1 MNTIKWLH
9 RFANG
14 SSIKGFIGVAF
25 FILIFMLSNSQSSAQ
40 NPQWMVFDTLNS
52 PLPGNNVEVVFI
64 DDSGNKWLVTMVNGP
79 YTLSMYNGNQWLIYD
94 YNSTGILFSNIMSIA
109 AENQN
114 TLWFPVVG
122 LGIVRLKDGV
132 FSVFEHPNIPLPLY
146 NYVFEV
152 AIDPNGV
159 KWFATEHGL
168 LCYNDTT
175 WVLYNQSNS
184 GLPTNRIFNIS
195 IDHQGNKWIGTDSGF
210 VKYDDSVWVVYDLS
224 NTLWNPGNTFLS
236 MATDPTGVKWFA
248 ASGGL
253 FRFDDSTWTLYD
265 KTNTPLIENDYR
277 SIAFDHNGTLW
288 LGTGGSGLWKYDG
301 SSWTRYYHF
310 NSGLPQN
317 TVLSIAIDN
326 NNNKWIG
333 TREGLAVFNE
343 TGVVLSAEDQ
353 MSVRESLMAYPNPA
367 DQSVIIR
374 SSGSKP
380 VKMDQIE
387 VFSIT
392 GVKQNVTVKPAGQ
405 NEWTLVTG
413 FLPNGIYLA
422 RVTLSNRERATVR
435 FIIRR

>member
-1 MNTIKWLH
+1 MKKTRRSQRMAYITLTK
-9 RFANG
+9 R
-14 SSIKGFIGVAF
+14 FIGSVLLF
-25 FILIFMLSNSQSSAQ
+25 LSFVISNSHSIAQ

-64 DDSGNKWLVTMVNGP
+64 DDSGNKWLVTTVIGP
-79 YTLSMYNGNQWLIYD
+79 YTLTKYNGIQWLIYD
-94 YNSTGILFSNIMSIA
+94 HNSTGIFFSSIMSIA

-122 LGIVRLKDGV
+122 LGIVRLKNGV
-132 FSVFEHPNIPLPLY
+132 FSVFDYPNIPLPLY

-152 AIDPNGV
+152 DIDPNGV

-168 LCYNDTT
+168 LSYNDST

-195 IDHQGNKWIGTDSGF
+195 IDAQGNKWIGTDSGF

-224 NTLWNPGNTFLS
+224 NSFWNPGNTFLS
-236 MATDPTGVKWFA
+236 MATDPSGVKWFA
-248 ASGGL
+248 TYDGL
-253 FRFDDSTWTLYD
+253 FRYDDTTWTVYNE
-265 KTNTPLIENDYR
+265 TNTPLIENNYR
-277 SIAFDHNGTLW
+277 SIAFDHDGILW

-301 SSWTRYYHF
+301 LSWTRYYHF

-343 TGVVLSAEDQ
+343 TGVVLSAENQ
-353 MSVRESLMAYPNPA
+353 ISVRESLMAYPNPA
-367 DQSVIIR
+367 DQYVIIR

-380 VKMDQIE
+380 VTMDQIE

-392 GVKQNVTVKPAGQ
+392 GVKQSLTFKPVGQ
-405 NEWTLVTG
+405 NEWTLVTSI
-413 FLPNGIYLA
+413 LPNGIYLA
-422 RVTLSNRERATVR
+422 RVTLSNREQATVR

>member
-1 MNTIKWLH
+1 MNSIKRLH
-9 RFANG
+9 RFVNS
-14 SSIKGFIGVAF
+14 SSIKGSTRIVF
-25 FILIFMLSNSQSSAQ
+25 FVLIFMLSNSQSSAQ

-64 DDSGNKWLVTMVNGP
+64 DDSGNKWLATTIIGP
-79 YTLSMYNGNQWLIYD
+79 YKLTMYNGIQWLIYD
-94 YNSTGILFSNIMSIA
+94 YNSTGILFSTIMSIA
-109 AENQN
+109 AENPN

-184 GLPTNRIFNIS
+184 GLPTDRIFNIS
-195 IDHQGNKWIGTDSGF
+195 IDNQGNKWIGTNSGF
-210 VKYDDSVWVVYDLS
+210 VKYDDSVWVIYDLS
-224 NTLWNPGNTFLS
+224 NSLWNPGNTFLS
-236 MATDPTGVKWFA
+236 MATDPAGVKWFA
-248 ASGGL
+248 APGGL
-253 FRFDDSTWTLYD
+253 FRFDDTTWTVFN

-301 SSWTRYYHF
+301 LSWTRYYHF

-317 TVLSIAIDN
+317 TVQSIAIDD

-343 TGVVLSAEDQ
+343 TGVVLSAEEQ
-353 MSVRESLMAYPNPA
+353 MPLRESLMAYPNPA
-367 DQSVIIR
+367 DQYVVIR
-374 SSGSKP
+374 SSGSRHEI
-380 VKMDQIE
+380 MEQIE

-392 GVKQNVTVKPAGQ
+392 GVKQNVAFKPAGQ
-405 NEWTLVTG
+405 SEWSLVTSN
-413 FLPNGIYLA
+413 LPNGMYLA
-422 RVTLSNRERATVR
+422 HVIWRNGEKATVK
-435 FIIRR
+435 FIISR